1 MTLTVGCS
9 RCTLM
14 DTSMSFSARQNKML
28 DLSTTSCNADSENSA
43 EKVDAGT
50 EYISNNRN
58 HFDNIAARYD
68 DRPGALKLSKAI
80 ASAIIKDIELDEDS
94 TILMEYA
101 CGTG

>member
-1 MTLTVGCS
+1 
-9 RCTLM
+9 
-14 DTSMSFSARQNKML
+14 MSFSARQNKML
-28 DLSTTSCNADSENSA
+28 DISTTSCNADSDST

-101 CGTG
+101 CGTGKFLRNQWSLSTSLIL

>member
-1 MTLTVGCS
+1 
-9 RCTLM
+9 
-14 DTSMSFSARQNKML
+14 MSFSARQNKML
-28 DLSTTSCNADSENSA
+28 DISTTSCNADSDSA
-43 EKVDAGT
+43 EKVDAGA
-50 EYISNNRN
+50 EYTSNNRN

>member
-1 MTLTVGCS
+1 
-9 RCTLM
+9 
-14 DTSMSFSARQNKML
+14 MSFSARQNKML
-28 DLSTTSCNADSENSA
+28 DISTTSCNGDLDSA